1 MAALPSIL
9 LVAFVLPLSSCS
21 AESSRKELRD
31 KEVDRNMV
39 IATGNSLISNRINP
53 SRVVQLSWRPRVFLY
68 RGFMTDEEC
77 DHLKS
82 LVHGT
87 NENMR
92 RDGDLEKVATQ
103 RRLLSSKIPLDLTDD
118 IVTRIEERIS
128 AWSFLPKEMGRR
140 IQIMHF
146 GLEEGKLKY
155 DYYGNA
161 SVPTQAKNLM
171 ATVILYLSNVT
182 QGGEILFPESELN
195 GKSWSDCSK
204 SDDILRP
211 MKGDAILF
219 FSLHLDASPDTRST
233 HARCP
238 VLEGE
243 MWCAM
248 KLFHIRALDSE
259 KISLDSDSD
268 GCTDE
273 DENCPRWAA
282 AGECQK
288 NPVYMV
294 GSPDYYG
301 TCRKSCNAC

>member
-21 AESSRKELRD
+21 AESRKELRD

>member
-53 SRVVQLSWRPRVFLY
+53 SRVVQLSWRP

>member
-1 MAALPSIL
+1 MAALLSIL
-9 LVAFVLPLSSCS
+9 LVAFVLPLSGCL

-31 KEVDRNMV
+31 KEVDSDMA
-39 IATGNSLISNRINP
+39 IAMGNSFFSDRVNP

-82 LVHGT
+82 LVHDT
-87 NENMR
+87 NKSMR
-92 RDGDLEKVATQ
+92 KDDDLEKAASQ
-103 RRLLSSKIPLDLTDD
+103 RRSLSSEIPLDLTDD

-128 AWSFLPKEMGRR
+128 AWSFIPKEMGRR
-140 IQIMHF
+140 MQIMHF
-146 GLEEGKLKY
+146 GFEEGKLKY

-161 SVPTQAKNLM
+161 SVPTQAKNSM

-195 GKSWSDCSK
+195 GKSWSDCGK

-211 MKGDAILF
+211 TKGDAILF
-219 FSLHLDASPDTRST
+219 FSLNLDASPDMRSA

-243 MWCAM
+243 MWCAT
-248 KLFHIRALDSE
+248 KLFHIRPLESE
-259 KISLDSDSD
+259 KISLDSDSV

-282 AGECQK
+282 TGECQK
-288 NPVYMV
+288 NPVYMI

>member
-1 MAALPSIL
+1 MAALPTIL
-9 LVAFVLPLSSCS
+9 LAAFLLPLSSCF

-31 KEVDRNMV
+31 KGVDRDMA
-39 IATGNSLISNRINP
+39 IAMGNSFIFNRLDP
-53 SRVVQLSWRPRVFLY
+53 SRVIQLSWQPRLFLY

-87 NENMR
+87 NKNMR
-92 RDGDLEKVATQ
+92 RDDDLDKVARQ
-103 RRLLSSKIPLDLTDD
+103 RRSLSSEIPLDLTDD

-140 IQIMHF
+140 IQIMQF
-146 GLEEGKLKY
+146 GFEEGKQKY
-155 DYYGNA
+155 DHYGNA

-195 GKSWSDCSK
+195 GKSWSDCGK
-204 SDDILRP
+204 SDGLLRP

-219 FSLHLDASPDTRST
+219 FSLHLDASPDMSST

-238 VLEGE
+238 VIEGE

-248 KLFHIRALDSE
+248 KLFHIRPLDSE
-259 KISLDSDSD
+259 KTSLDSDSD

-282 AGECQK
+282 TGECQK
-288 NPVYMV
+288 NPVYMI

>member
-1 MAALPSIL
+1 MAAFPSIL
-9 LVAFVLPLSSCS
+9 LVAFLLPLSSCF
-21 AESSRKELRD
+21 AESRKELRD
-31 KEVDRNMV
+31 KGVDRDMA
-39 IATGNSLISNRINP
+39 IAMGNSFLSNRLDP
-53 SRVVQLSWRPRVFLY
+53 SRVIQLSWRPRLFLY

-87 NENMR
+87 NKNMR
-92 RDGDLEKVATQ
+92 RDDDLDKVARQ
-103 RRLLSSKIPLDLTDD
+103 RRSLSSEIPLDLTDD

-140 IQIMHF
+140 IQIMQF
-146 GLEEGKLKY
+146 GFEEGKQKY

-161 SVPTQAKNLM
+161 SVPTQAKNLV

-195 GKSWSDCSK
+195 GKSWSDCGK
-204 SDDILRP
+204 SDDLLRP

-219 FSLHLDASPDTRST
+219 FSLHLDASPDTSST
-233 HARCP
+233 HTRCP
-238 VLEGE
+238 VIEGE

-248 KLFHIRALDSE
+248 KLFHIRPLDSE
-259 KISLDSDSD
+259 KTSLDSDSD

-282 AGECQK
+282 TGECQK
-288 NPVYMV
+288 NPVYMI